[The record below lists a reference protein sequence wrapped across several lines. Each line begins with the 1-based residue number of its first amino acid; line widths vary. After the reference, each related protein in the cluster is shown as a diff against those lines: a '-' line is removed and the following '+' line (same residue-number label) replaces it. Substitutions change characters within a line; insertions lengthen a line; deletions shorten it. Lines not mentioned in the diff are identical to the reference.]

1 MSEYVP
7 TSTQRR
13 GRYHLLITSILVP
26 VDGSDHAEKAL
37 NYALEMAE
45 KHDAKVE
52 ILTVIN
58 EVKMAPDWAREYSE
72 KLREQGEE
80 VLNSTFSKAVKQ
92 KPGIEISKCIA
103 EGYVSEEILKCAEK
117 GHHDLIVM
125 GSRGMGLVRGLVLGS
140 VSSRVVNQ
148 AKIPVLIVK

>member
-1 MSEYVP
+1 M
-7 TSTQRR
+7 
-13 GRYHLLITSILVP
+13 LITSILVP
-26 VDGSDHAEKAL
+26 VDGSDHAQKAL
-37 NYALEMAE
+37 NYALNMAE

-52 ILTVIN
+52 ILTVVD

-80 VLNSTFSKAVKQ
+80 VLARSFSKSVKQ
-92 KPGIEISKCIA
+92 KPNIRISKCLA
-103 EGYVSEEILKCAEK
+103 EGYASEEILKCAEK

-125 GSRGMGLVRGLVLGS
+125 GSRGMGLVRSLFLGS

-148 AKIPVLIVK
+148 SEIPVLIVK

>member
-1 MSEYVP
+1 M
-7 TSTQRR
+7 
-13 GRYHLLITSILVP
+13 LITSILVP

-37 NYALEMAE
+37 NYALNMAD

-52 ILTVIN
+52 ILTVVD

-80 VLNSTFSKAVKQ
+80 VLASTFSKSVKQ
-92 KPGIEISKCIA
+92 KPNIRISKCLA
-103 EGYVSEEILKCAEK
+103 EGYASEEILKCAEK

-125 GSRGMGLVRGLVLGS
+125 GSRGMGLVRSLFLGS

-148 AKIPVLIVK
+148 AEIPVLIVK

>member
-1 MSEYVP
+1 MA
-7 TSTQRR
+7 R
-13 GRYHLLITSILVP
+13 GYILLVTSILVP
-26 VDGSDHAEKAL
+26 VDGSDHALKAL

-45 KHDAKVE
+45 KYDAKVE
-52 ILTVIN
+52 ILTVVN

-80 VLNSTFSKAVKQ
+80 VLESTFSKAVKQ
-92 KPGIEISKCIA
+92 KPGVEISKCLA

-117 GHHDLIVM
+117 GNHDLIVM

>member
-1 MSEYVP
+1 
-7 TSTQRR
+7 
-13 GRYHLLITSILVP
+13 LLITSILVP

-37 NYALEMAE
+37 NYALNLAE

-52 ILTVIN
+52 IVTVVD

-72 KLREQGEE
+72 KLREQAEE
-80 VLNSTFSKAVKQ
+80 ALISTFSKAVKQ
-92 KPGIEISKCIA
+92 KPNIKISKCLA
-103 EGYVSEEILKCAEK
+103 EGYASEEILICAEK

-125 GSRGMGLVRGLVLGS
+125 GSRGMGLVRGIFLGS

-148 AKIPVLIVK
+148 AEIPVLIVK

>member
-1 MSEYVP
+1 M
-7 TSTQRR
+7 
-13 GRYHLLITSILVP
+13 LITSILVP
-26 VDGSDHAEKAL
+26 VDGSDPSEKAL
-37 NYALEMAE
+37 NYALNMAE

-52 ILTVIN
+52 ILTVVD

-80 VLNSTFSKAVKQ
+80 ALASTFSKAVRQ
-92 KPGIEISKCIA
+92 KPNIRISKCLA
-103 EGYVSEEILKCAEK
+103 EGYASEEILKCAEK

-125 GSRGMGLVRGLVLGS
+125 GSRGMGLVRSLFLGS

-148 AKIPVLIVK
+148 AEIPVLIVK

>member
-1 MSEYVP
+1 
-7 TSTQRR
+7 
-13 GRYHLLITSILVP
+13 VP
-26 VDGSDHAEKAL
+26 VDGSDHALKAL

-45 KHDAKVE
+45 KYDAKVE
-52 ILTVIN
+52 IMTVVN

-80 VLNSTFSKAVKQ
+80 ILTSIFSKAVKQ
-92 KPGIEISKCIA
+92 KPDLDISKCLA
-103 EGYVSEEILKCAEK
+103 EGYASEEILKCAER

-125 GSRGMGLVRGLVLGS
+125 GSRGMGLMRGLVLGS